1 MQLLLLT
8 YREDLIRAK
17 IAKERAEE
25 RAKNEISFMRS
36 QLAGEQVKIFYIHQK
51 NKFIVIL
58 FFFKSAKE
66 EIEDQL
72 TQEVES
78 LREKVGRDD

>member
-36 QLAGEQVKIFYIHQK
+36 QLAGEQVKIFYNHK
-51 NKFIVIL
+51 K
-58 FFFKSAKE
+58 K
-66 EIEDQL
+66 
-72 TQEVES
+72 
-78 LREKVGRDD
+78 